1 MVGLMDVKVSQSSS
15 LQEDKTKVV
24 ASESSQRE
32 KAQSSY
38 VSRGQAQV
46 MCNLYMENIPKGY
59 MDIAW
64 HRDLLNNTLHI
75 LSSFNLLWTEP

>member
-38 VSRGQAQV
+38 VARGQAQV
-46 MCNLYMENIPKGY
+46 TCNLYVANVPEGG
-59 MDIAW
+59 MDDAR
-64 HRDLLNNTLHI
+64 HRDL
-75 LSSFNLLWTEP
+75 

>member
-1 MVGLMDVKVSQSSS
+1 M
-15 LQEDKTKVV
+15 V
-24 ASESSQRE
+24 ASETSQRE

-46 MCNLYMENIPKGY
+46 MCNLYMGNVLEGY

-64 HRDLLNNTLHI
+64 HRDLLNNMLHI
-75 LSSFNLLWTEP
+75 LSSFNLVWTEP

>member
-32 KAQSSY
+32 KAQSSM
-38 VSRGQAQV
+38 QQEDKLEW
-46 MCNLYMENIPKGY
+46 CFLCMENVPKGY
-59 MDIAW
+59 MDFMA
-64 HRDLLNNTLHI
+64 
-75 LSSFNLLWTEP
+75 

>member
-32 KAQSSY
+32 KAQSSMWQEDKLKC
-38 VSRGQAQV
+38 VSLIGT
-46 MCNLYMENIPKGY
+46 
-59 MDIAW
+59 MDMV
-64 HRDLLNNTLHI
+64 HGFT
-75 LSSFNLLWTEP
+75 